1 MAIFDGTPGD
11 DTLIGTA
18 LDDVINGFEGRDQLK
33 GGLGNDKLDGGANN
47 DHLNGGADNDTL
59 LGGEGNDILIGDI
72 GNDSLVGGLG
82 DDIYVIDSVG
92 DKLTELAGQGRDVVL
107 SSLVDY
113 TLSANIEGLALG
125 STGINGIGNTLD
137 NTISGNNLGNK
148 LDGGLGND
156 EIYGDGGSDT
166 LLGGSGND
174 TLDGGFHADKMTGG
188 LGNDT
193 YVVNDMGDVVTELV
207 GGGFDLVKTTLNGF
221 ILGANLENL
230 TLTGSTNIS
239 GSGNDL
245 ANILTGNTG
254 ENVLIGGKGNDT
266 LDGGGDQDTL
276 RGGLDNDTYFV
287 DNGADVVEES
297 AGQGKDTVHSTV
309 SYQLKAGQEIE
320 TLIFSPSAAIVGI
333 GNEFGNA
340 ITMTGA
346 GKATLVG
353 VVGNDSLTGAANDD
367 LLDGGSENDTLNGGE
382 GRDTLLGG
390 AGDDKLNGGGGDD
403 TLDGAAGIDALT
415 GGIGNDRYRVWETGD
430 VVTELALQGHDTV
443 ESFTA
448 KYTLSPNVE
457 DLVLLTGAIAGTG
470 NTLDNDITGNGAAN
484 TLDGGLGNDELFG
497 NEGADTL
504 IGGSGN
510 DTLSGGLGSDQMTG
524 GAGNDTYYFGDA
536 SDVTTEL
543 AGGGTDL
550 VHATIGGVTL
560 AANVENLTLL
570 GFGDIT
576 GNGND
581 LANILT
587 GNDGKN
593 TLIAFKGDD
602 TLDGGKGND
611 TLQGG
616 LGNDTYVVD
625 SRFDWIL
632 EGAGEGKDTVQ
643 SSVSYRLAEG
653 QEIETLILLP
663 SPSGATTVTGDGNS
677 SANTITLNGI
687 SKSTLSGNGG
697 DDILTGGILNDTLFG
712 GNDNDTLN
720 GNDSGDVLF
729 GGLGDDKLNGGEG
742 QDHLLGGAGND
753 TMTGGEG
760 QDRYYVEDAGD
771 TVIELPGGDS
781 DFVVSYLADYVM
793 HANIEFLELGGG
805 ALNATGNTLD
815 NSMVGN
821 GAGNVLNGNLGNDT
835 LVGEGGNDTLHGGS
849 GFDLLTG
856 GLGADDLFGEAD
868 ADVFR
873 YFVED
878 AADLPA
884 LGNDI
889 IHGFQSGADR
899 IELYGLI
906 QHFGIDP
913 ELALSGGFVR
923 LTASGTDT
931 LVQFDRDGTAGAAPP
946 LTMATVI
953 NATVAASDL
962 VLDHYVVS

>member
-18 LDDVINGFEGRDQLK
+18 LDDIINGFEGRDKLS
-33 GGLGNDKLDGGANN
+33 GGLGNDKLDGGAHN
-47 DHLNGGADNDTL
+47 DYLNGGADNDTL
-59 LGGEGNDILIGDI
+59 IGGEGNDILVGDT
-72 GNDSLVGGLG
+72 GNDSMVGGLG

-92 DKLTELAGQGRDVVL
+92 DKLTELAGQGQDVVL

-113 TLSANIEGLALG
+113 TLGANIEGLALG
-125 STGINGIGNTLD
+125 STGVNAIGNALD

-148 LDGGLGND
+148 LEGGLGND
-156 EIYGDGGSDT
+156 EIYGDGGFDT

-193 YVVNDMGDVVTELV
+193 YVVNDVGDVVTELA
-207 GGGFDLVKTTLNGF
+207 GGGVDLVKTTVNGF
-221 ILGANLENL
+221 MLGANLENL
-230 TLTGSTNIS
+230 TLIGSTNIS

-254 ENVLIGGKGNDT
+254 ENVLSGGKGNDS

-276 RGGLDNDTYFV
+276 RGGLGDDTYFV
-287 DNGADVVEES
+287 DNAADVVEES
-297 AGQGKDTVHSTV
+297 AGQGKDTVRSTV

-320 TLIFSPSAAIVGI
+320 TLIFSSGAAIVGI

-367 LLDGGSENDTLNGGE
+367 LLDGGGENDTLNGGE
-382 GRDTLLGG
+382 GKDTLLGG
-390 AGDDKLNGGGGDD
+390 AGDDKLNGGGGND
-403 TLDGAAGIDALT
+403 TLDGAGGIDALT

-457 DLVLLTGAIAGTG
+457 DLVLLAGAIDGIG
-470 NTLDNDITGNGAAN
+470 NTLDNEIIGNTAGN
-484 TLDGGLGNDELFG
+484 TLDGGLGNDKLSG

-504 IGGSGN
+504 LGGSGN
-510 DTLSGGLGSDQMTG
+510 DTLSGGLGPDKMTG
-524 GAGNDTYYFGDA
+524 AAGNDAYYVGDA
-536 SDVTTEL
+536 GDVTTEL

-550 VHATIGGVTL
+550 VYATIGGVTL
-560 AANVENLTLL
+560 GANVENLTLL

-593 TLIAFKGDD
+593 ILIAFKGDD

-616 LGNDTYVVD
+616 LGNDTYIVD
-625 SRFDWIL
+625 SRFDIVL
-632 EGAGEGKDTVQ
+632 EGAGEGKDTIK
-643 SSVSYRLAEG
+643 SSVSYQLWEG
-653 QEIETLILLP
+653 QEIETLILSP

-677 SANTITLNGI
+677 LANTITLDGI

-720 GNDSGDVLF
+720 GNDAGDILF
-729 GGLGDDKLNGGEG
+729 GGFGNDKLNGGEG
-742 QDHLLGGAGND
+742 QDQLLGGAGDD

-760 QDRYYVEDAGD
+760 QDRYYIEDAGD
-771 TVIELPGGDS
+771 TVIELPGGDK
-781 DFVVSYLADYVM
+781 DIIISYRPDYLMAV
-793 HANIEFLELGGG
+793 NVEYLQLGGG
-805 ALNATGNTLD
+805 ALNATGNAVD
-815 NSMVGN
+815 NGMVGN
-821 GAGNVLNGNLGNDT
+821 SAGNILNGDIGNDH
-835 LVGEGGNDTLHGGS
+835 VFGEGGNDTLKGGG
-849 GFDLLTG
+849 GFDLIVG
-856 GLGADDLFGEAD
+856 GLGADDLYGEAD
-868 ADVFR
+868 ADVFQ

-878 AADLPA
+878 AADLA
-884 LGNDI
+884 VLGNDI
-889 IHGFQSGADR
+889 IHGFQSGVDR

-906 QHFGIDP
+906 QRFGIDP

-931 LVQFDRDGTAGAAPP
+931 LVQFDRDGTAGASPP
-946 LTMATVI
+946 LTMATVT
-953 NATVAASDL
+953 NATVAAGDL
-962 VLDHYVVS
+962 VLDHGVVS